1 MFNRFVMIL
10 VLAFACTACGALG
23 NMVPKTGGT
32 AKKLTLADVN
42 AEYAKQKDSP
52 FDVFKAQEVAYTTFE
67 IKEVDDFVFTVAKM
81 QGTVMLIKKMKDLAT
96 SGDIKALNVDSF
108 KDASALAKGSIELAK
123 STLEQVTTLIPTGQ
137 SLVTSIPTI
146 AASKPTAVPAIT
158 SEVKSALERLLAIAE
173 ELKSLVM

>member
-1 MFNRFVMIL
+1 MLNRFVMIL

-52 FDVFKAQEVAYTTFE
+52 FDVFKTQEVAYTTFDL
-67 IKEVDDFVFTVAKM
+67 KEVDDFVVTVAKI
-81 QGTVMLIKKMKDLAT
+81 QGTVMLIKKMKELAT
-96 SGDIKALNVDSF
+96 SGDVKALNVDSF
-108 KDASALAKGSIELAK
+108 KDAESLTKGSIELAK
-123 STLEQVTTLIPTGQ
+123 STLEQANGLIPSGQ
-137 SLVTSIPTI
+137 ALVVSVPKI
-146 AASKPTAVPAIT
+146 AASKPTALPAIT
-158 SEVKSALERLLAIAE
+158 SEVKSALDRLLSIVE